1 MHSDAIL
8 NISDTH
14 FDTFFTPFR
23 APKTRP
29 QWRPKDCVFASLPE
43 AKSIAFPYGKSMIPH
58 FEIPK
63 RAPERAPGI
72 CCFGSLLRASFG
84 TLSVSQKTALG
95 GAFPGAFGAGKKY
108 DFGVPKRPNP

>member
-29 QWRPKDCVFASLPE
+29 QWRPKDYVFASLPE
-43 AKSIAFPYGKSMIPH
+43 AKSITFPYGKSMIPH

-63 RAPERAPGI
+63 RAPERAPKI
-72 CCFGSLLRASFG
+72 CYFGSLLRVSFG
-84 TLSVSQKTALG
+84 TLLVSQKTSFG
-95 GAFPGAFGAGKKY
+95 GAFPGAEGAGKKY
-108 DFGVPKRPNP
+108 YFGVPKRPNP